1 MLKKSL
7 ALLFC
12 LLSVSASAAKLV
24 PVKGEALHFS
34 CLFAN
39 NEGEKLPYF
48 IEVSREHTYVKI
60 SLNHRRDQHG
70 QGHPRLFLADMR
82 KVDQVISDSHLF
94 MVFKNRHSRLE
105 TLSLTTPRYMS
116 EFLGAHNQIAS
127 LEMADGYKLEGP
139 CFVQFRPFP
148 PQF

>member
-7 ALLFC
+7 VLLFC
-12 LLSVSASAAKLV
+12 LLSASAFAAKLV
-24 PVKGEALHFS
+24 PIEGEPLHFS

-39 NEGEKLPYF
+39 NEGEELPYF
-48 IEVSREHTYVKI
+48 IEVSREHTYVKV

-70 QGHPRLFLADMR
+70 QGHPRLFLTDMK
-82 KVDQVISDSHLF
+82 KVDQVSSDSHLF
-94 MVFKNRHSRLE
+94 MVFKNQHSRLE
-105 TLSLTTPRYMS
+105 RLSLTTPKYMS

-127 LEMADGYKLEGP
+127 LEMDDGYLIQGP

-148 PQF
+148 PQL